1 MATFTL
7 PEKLTA
13 ETVVELHM
21 AFSQKVESCD
31 SKAVIDSGELIETD
45 LLGLQFLAV
54 LVADLARRSVV
65 VVWDNL
71 SIDLYQ
77 SADELGLCGALQL
90 EL

>member
-1 MATFTL
+1 MTTFSL
-7 PEKLTA
+7 PAKMTI
-13 ETVVELHM
+13 ETVTELHT
-21 AFSQKVESCD
+21 AFSNLVKSCD
-31 SKAVIDSGELIETD
+31 EKAIIDSGELVETD

-54 LVADLARRSVV
+54 LVTDLARRSVT